1 MTNSIPPEKFE
12 PTDAE
17 TAPTSGNTTH
27 DLRHYAEE
35 ALRMLQQSADPSSF
49 KKPATPPSQITPE
62 VVQPENT
69 TYDLAKAA
77 QEAMD
82 QVMQAQQKTPPTG
95 QMIFT
100 ETMLLRL
107 EVVDSTNPLVVD
119 IRGEMTLGRSDNATS
134 YIPEIDLTRHGAYRL
149 GLSRKHAVLR
159 RKGQLLELL
168 DMGSRNGTIINGDKL
183 APHDTRIIHDGDE
196 VQFGNLTLRMIFQK
210 R

>member
-1 MTNSIPPEKFE
+1 MTNPVPPKKPE

-17 TAPTSGNTTH
+17 TAPTSGSTTH

-35 ALRMLQQSADPSSF
+35 ALRLMQQSKQANLPILPPTPADPEE
-49 KKPATPPSQITPE
+49 IE
-62 VVQPENT
+62 PENT

-77 QEAMD
+77 QEAMN
-82 QVMQAQQKTPPTG
+82 QVMQSQHKTPVGG
-95 QMIFT
+95 QTIFT

-107 EVVDSTNPLVVD
+107 EVVDSTQPLVVD
-119 IRGEMTLGRSDNATS
+119 IRGEMTIGRSDNATN
-134 YIPEIDLTRHGAYRL
+134 YTPEIDLTRHGAYRL

-159 RKGQLLELL
+159 RKGQLLELV

-183 APHDTRIIHDGDE
+183 ASQETRIIHDGDE